1 MVANPIRFQPLDGL
15 PDADERGAGTFLF
28 DDGTSM
34 VAEDPELA
42 SLVKSYQDTI
52 PEAQNLQTGLSQ
64 VPDMRT
70 ADLGVLSVLSPQ
82 GTSPHDDAISR
93 ALGGNSVDPNFRV
106 APDSLSDITGVGRP
120 GQSIDEFA
128 PKPAEPPK
136 PVIGDDSQAIGRALG
151 GEFTPPTPT
160 SLVKDKPAAPVT
172 GANVPMPAGAQ
183 AEPSDS
189 QNAAELHR
197 IAAQQA
203 LRGGY
208 VQGRPAGWQDAQRT
222 GALDPEVAQRQGSEL
237 ASANQSML
245 GDVERARQGEADV
258 LRQSALQEAMRLTV
272 QREEQQR
279 LQREAEEKRQRLLAE
294 RRRVNDAEIDTTFA
308 QGDSFRQVLAVLGS
322 ALLGAIGSDAGLR
335 MIESNIDRHVRKE
348 MQIRG
353 SKLQALAE
361 EIGSEEQVVAGAKAK
376 IYDLLDREAKNNQK
390 NLDAAG
396 IENQTPAVLAQ
407 LKKQML
413 AEEQGFERESLGKKT
428 EVYQQAVRGGRTGP
442 NLDAAAKHYEAA
454 AKASGAGKEMN
465 KQERDAKRGLAK
477 IKRIRDTLV
486 RGEKT
491 GSAASV
497 VGWQD
502 KIGLNSVQDYFGG
515 LPPDQAE
522 QAMALGELQV
532 ENLGSTA
539 REFNNQKAQ
548 NLLQSM
554 GVPKND
560 RDIPLAIARL
570 NQIIEAEESDFQNT
584 APKPVEVR

>member
-15 PDADERGAGTFLF
+15 PDADERGAGTFHF

-120 GQSIDEFA
+120 GQSTEEFA

-172 GANVPMPAGAQ
+172 GANVPMPAGAP
-183 AEPSDS
+183 AEQSDS

-203 LRGGY
+203 LKGGY

-222 GALDPEVAQRQGSEL
+222 GALDPEVAKRQGLDMAE
-237 ASANQSML
+237 ANQGML

-454 AKASGAGKEMN
+454 AKASKDGKADP
-465 KQERDAKRGLAK
+465 QAASSLSQFR
-477 IKRIRDTLV
+477 RIRDTLQ
-486 RGEKT
+486 RGKQS
-491 GSAASV
+491 GALQSV

-502 KIGLNSVQDYFGG
+502 KLGANSIQEFFGG
-515 LPPDQAE
+515 LPKDQQE
-522 QAMALGELQV
+522 QLMALRELQV
-532 ENLGSTA
+532 DNLMRLR
-539 REFNNQKAQ
+539 REPNNKATQ
-548 NLLQSM
+548 DMVQQLGQ
-554 GVPKND
+554 PKND
-560 RDIPLAIARL
+560 RDIDVALQRLDELIAI
-570 NQIIEAEESDFQNT
+570 EEG
-584 APKPVEVR
+584 KPVGGPRPVEIR

>member
-1 MVANPIRFQPLDGL
+1 
-15 PDADERGAGTFLF
+15 
-28 DDGTSM
+28 
-34 VAEDPELA
+34 
-42 SLVKSYQDTI
+42 
-52 PEAQNLQTGLSQ
+52 
-64 VPDMRT
+64 
-70 ADLGVLSVLSPQ
+70 
-82 GTSPHDDAISR
+82 
-93 ALGGNSVDPNFRV
+93 
-106 APDSLSDITGVGRP
+106 
-120 GQSIDEFA
+120 
-128 PKPAEPPK
+128 
-136 PVIGDDSQAIGRALG
+136 
-151 GEFTPPTPT
+151 
-160 SLVKDKPAAPVT
+160 
-172 GANVPMPAGAQ
+172 
-183 AEPSDS
+183 
-189 QNAAELHR
+189 
-197 IAAQQA
+197 
-203 LRGGY
+203 
-208 VQGRPAGWQDAQRT
+208 
-222 GALDPEVAQRQGSEL
+222 
-237 ASANQSML
+237 ML

-570 NQIIEAEESDFQNT
+570 IQITEADERDFQYHFS
-584 APKPVEVR
+584 ASLEVC

>member
-15 PDADERGAGTFLF
+15 PDADERGAGTFTF

-42 SLVKSYQDTI
+42 SLVKSYQNTI
-52 PEAQNLQTGLSQ
+52 PEAQNLQTGLNQ

-70 ADLGVLSVLSPQ
+70 ASAS
-82 GTSPHDDAISR
+82 DDPIGAVFG
-93 ALGGNSVDPNFRV
+93 ADPFGDIPKPPEPEP
-106 APDSLSDITGVGRP
+106 APDP
-120 GQSIDEFA
+120 GPRE
-128 PKPAEPPK
+128 
-136 PVIGDDSQAIGRALG
+136 
-151 GEFTPPTPT
+151 TPT
-160 SLVKDKPAAPVT
+160 TPEGAQVYDFLENAKPAAPVT
-172 GANVPMPAGAQ
+172 GANVPMPAGTP
-183 AEPSDS
+183 AEQSDS

-222 GALDPEVAQRQGSEL
+222 GALDPEVAKRQGLDL
-237 ASANQSML
+237 AEANQGML

-428 EVYQQAVRGGRTGP
+428 EIYQQAVRGGRTGP

-454 AKASGAGKEMN
+454 AKDSATGKPDEK
-465 KQERDAKRGLAK
+465 KQAAVAEL
-477 IKRIRDTLV
+477 KRIRDTMK
-486 RGEKT
+486 RGKQSGALQGVT
-491 GSAASV
+491 
-497 VGWQD
+497 GWQD
-502 KIGLNSVQDYFGG
+502 KLGANAAQDFFGG
-515 LPPDQAE
+515 LPPE
-522 QAMALGELQV
+522 QREQLTNLQELEV
-532 ENLGSTA
+532 GNLMRLVREPNNKRTQDMVQSIGS
-539 REFNNQKAQ
+539 
-548 NLLQSM
+548 
-554 GVPKND
+554 PKND
-560 RDIPLAIARL
+560 RDIDTAIQRL
-570 NQIIEAEESDFQNT
+570 DQLIAIEEQGYKT
-584 APKPVEVR
+584 GPQPVEVR